1 MVLLS
6 GSLVG
11 SATSE
16 LQAAAAASPRP
27 HVCRLLHRQ
36 ASLSVWRRVD
46 DTGLA
51 TYCRML
57 ARASGR
63 LNTDPAVAAKLAGR
77 AHALMPEAAGALVLA
92 GRAAVRRGQ
101 LAVATTYFDRAT
113 TIDRR
118 SLEAPAIMFDQAFAA
133 WRTGKR
139 SAALK
144 LYRSLVPRASL
155 MPSRQARALTLLR
168 AAHLTMGFSAA
179 APPHERAPLLR
190 QAIAYLREAHRDP
203 HHRLR
208 RDVSLSLAMAL
219 LVAGRPGSAQIV
231 LNEDKN
237 IDKWAPRPQADY
249 LDRAHDNHLLQAL
262 ALERQAPRDADSHY
276 ATFLSDPRAPFRDA
290 ITKRAKT
297 FRIQG
302 QR

>member
-1 MVLLS
+1 
-6 GSLVG
+6 
-11 SATSE
+11 
-16 LQAAAAASPRP
+16 
-27 HVCRLLHRQ
+27 
-36 ASLSVWRRVD
+36 
-46 DTGLA
+46 
-51 TYCRML
+51 
-57 ARASGR
+57 
-63 LNTDPAVAAKLAGR
+63 
-77 AHALMPEAAGALVLA
+77 
-92 GRAAVRRGQ
+92 
-101 LAVATTYFDRAT
+101 
-113 TIDRR
+113 
-118 SLEAPAIMFDQAFAA
+118 
-133 WRTGKR
+133 
-139 SAALK
+139 
-144 LYRSLVPRASL
+144 
-155 MPSRQARALTLLR
+155 
-168 AAHLTMGFSAA
+168 MGFSAA

-249 LDRAHDNHLLQAL
+249 LDRAHDHHLLQAL